1 MNSAT
6 ISHHQEHVPRRFMPT
21 LLFIILAFAIPWAG
35 WLALTIFDV
44 RRPWLVQTLFFTGD
58 FCSVAGI
65 IATYYGGGRAAL
77 ISLLR
82 RAVGL
87 RAPIVFWL
95 YALCLPLIWQFCS
108 RALYGLLHGGIGHVD
123 LTALTGFG
131 ATPVL
136 FLFLTGPL
144 GEELGWRGFLLPS
157 LLRQR
162 PALLASII
170 LGAIWALWHL
180 PLYYR
185 SWVMTP
191 WKGPDFLIAVIC
203 FAILLT
209 GLYIATHGNLLLCM
223 IMHWM
228 INAAQQIGKNMFPT
242 ITAEG
247 PYYKT
252 VELIVLIVITVLVI
266 ASVIRTSPDAQ
277 QLAAKKR
284 LQF

>member
-1 MNSAT
+1 
-6 ISHHQEHVPRRFMPT
+6 MPT

-35 WLALTIFDV
+35 WLALAIFDV

-65 IATYYGGGRAAL
+65 IATYYDGGRAAL

-82 RAVGL
+82 RAVSL

-108 RALYGLLHGGIGHVD
+108 RAAYGFLHGNIGHVD
-123 LTALTGFG
+123 LTALAGLG
-131 ATPVL
+131 SAPVL

-157 LLRQR
+157 LLCRW
-162 PALLASII
+162 PALRASII

-185 SWVMTP
+185 SWVITP

-203 FAILLT
+203 FSILLA
-209 GLYIATHGNLLLCM
+209 GVYIGARGNLLLC
-223 IMHWM
+223 ITMHWM
-228 INAAQQIGKNMFPT
+228 INAAQQVGKNMIPMV
-242 ITAEG
+242 TAEG
-247 PYYKT
+247 PYYKA
-252 VELIVLIVITVLVI
+252 VELIVLIVITVMVI
-266 ASVIRTSPDAQ
+266 ASVIRNSPHGQPIVEPPHSA
-277 QLAAKKR
+277 
-284 LQF
+284 